1 MNEDRGHT
9 GKVDGMLLYAKTTA
23 NIQPDGNF
31 ITNDGNILM
40 VRTLDL
46 TQDFVNIKKD
56 LENLINYKY

>member
-1 MNEDRGHT
+1 MKGGWHAVICQDNSKYSTRW
-9 GKVDGMLLYAKTTA
+9 KFY
-23 NIQPDGNF
+23 N
-31 ITNDGNILM
+31 NDGNILM

>member
-9 GKVDGMLLYAKTTA
+9 GLVDGMLLYAKTTS

-31 ITNDGNILM
+31 KTNDGNILM

-46 TQDFVNIKKD
+46 TQEFDGVKSE
-56 LENLINYKY
+56 LEKLLNYHV